1 MSCGR
6 WRQRAWSNLS
16 AFPNDPDF
24 NSDFRPP
31 LRINLTSFQAPRG
44 TTDLL
49 PEEQK
54 YWRYIESKAV
64 TLAQRYGFWRIDSP
78 TFEDANLFVR
88 SVGEGTD
95 LVEKEMYTFGTGA
108 GTS

>member
-6 WRQRAWSNLS
+6 WRRRAWSSLPAPPEDTEFDS
-16 AFPNDPDF
+16 V
-24 NSDFRPP
+24 FRPA

-64 TLAQRYGFWRIDSP
+64 ALARRYGFWRIDSP

-95 LVEKEMYTFGTGA
+95 LVEKEM
-108 GTS
+108 